1 MLCTNSI
8 QTPVTHTLYTKIV
21 NIKETTLWDLIGLGF
36 LSEVTPNKKY
46 AYDIIFIDILKII
59 LAFIK
64 FSCAKSNCSL
74 I

>member
-36 LSEVTPNKKY
+36 LSEVTHLLNFLVLNPT
-46 AYDIIFIDILKII
+46 AL
-59 LAFIK
+59 
-64 FSCAKSNCSL
+64 
-74 I
+74 